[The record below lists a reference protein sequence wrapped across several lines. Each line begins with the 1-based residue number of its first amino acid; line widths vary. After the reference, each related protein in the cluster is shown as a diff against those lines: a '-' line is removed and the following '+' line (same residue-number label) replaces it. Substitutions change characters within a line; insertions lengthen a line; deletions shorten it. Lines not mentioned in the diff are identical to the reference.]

1 VSAGAHH
8 ARLDRRAWI
17 SHDIPGRVRLRLP
30 PGVDTDG
37 LSAALARVPGV
48 KACSWSP
55 RTRGLLVRYRQ
66 DEVTLETITGVIAEE
81 SGVTL
86 GEPLSPRTVDTP
98 VDVRPSPIVSAA
110 ATTFN
115 ELNEEIRRRTRGTLT
130 LGTLLPVAL
139 GAWAV
144 LELVRGRAAPL
155 AWSSALWYAHGLF
168 RDYNTPAPD
177 A

>member
-1 VSAGAHH
+1 M
-8 ARLDRRAWI
+8 
-17 SHDIPGRVRLRLP
+17 
-30 PGVDTDG
+30 
-37 LSAALARVPGV
+37 AALARVPGV
-48 KACSWSP
+48 KACSWSQ
-55 RTRGLLVRYRQ
+55 RTRGLLVRYAQ
-66 DEVTLETITGVIAEE
+66 DEVSLETITGVIAEGG
-81 SGVTL
+81 GVTL
-86 GEPLSPRTVDTP
+86 GEPPSQRAADTP
-98 VDVRPSPIVSAA
+98 VDGRPSPIVSAA
-110 ATTFN
+110 TATFD
-115 ELNEEIRRRTRGTLT
+115 ELNAEVRRRTRGTLS